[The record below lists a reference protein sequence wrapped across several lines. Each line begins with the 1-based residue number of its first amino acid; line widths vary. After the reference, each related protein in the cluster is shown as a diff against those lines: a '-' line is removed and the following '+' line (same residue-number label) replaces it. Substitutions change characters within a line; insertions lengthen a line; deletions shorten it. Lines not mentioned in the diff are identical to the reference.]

1 MSARH
6 DPQALRRVQ
15 GRRSRPLGTGIVTLQ
30 DALARPTPGKLV
42 TLSQGAGHSLV
53 TAPDPSVT
61 DSNGQIAFVVGASR
75 DAIERGVNAGDIL
88 RQALAAAGGKGG
100 KGRSESSGY
109 VSPTA
114 GQAGGTAL
122 YTRAYVNVTYGA
134 AGKLRGGGGGGGGS
148 ATGDGSDLVG
158 GGGGG
163 GAGTIVGPAGP
174 AGTGT
179 QTAEAGQPGTA
190 ETGGLGGRSWTKNTP
205 FAFAKLD
212 SNYRGGTGGDIGLA
226 GSDGADQYSHS
237 GASGGAAGKAIDGA
251 SYVTQSG
258 TPASLLGGQVN

>member
-1 MSARH
+1 
-6 DPQALRRVQ
+6 
-15 GRRSRPLGTGIVTLQ
+15 VTL
-30 DALARPTPGKLV
+30 
-42 TLSQGAGHSLV
+42 
-53 TAPDPSVT
+53 TANATS
-61 DSNGQIAFVVGASR
+61 GAST
-75 DAIERGVNAGDIL
+75 ATSLTFQTVIL
-88 RQALAAAGGKGG
+88 NLQLNGTIDGAGGKGG

-109 VSPTA
+109 ISPTV
-114 GQAGGTAL
+114 GQDGGTAL
-122 YTRAYVNVTYGA
+122 YTRVYVNLTYGA
-134 AGKLRGGGGGGGGS
+134 AAKLRGGGGGGGGS

-179 QTAEAGQPGTA
+179 QTAEPGQPGTA
-190 ETGGLGGRSWTKNTP
+190 ETGGIGGRSWTKSVP

-212 SNYRGGTGGDIGLA
+212 SNYRGGTGGNIGLA
-226 GSDGADQYSHS
+226 GAKGANQSPHT
-237 GASGGAAGKAIDGA
+237 GANGGAAGRAIDGA